1 MTIHPRPAA
10 RPVEIIG
17 GGLAGLSLGLALRRA
32 GIPVTIT
39 EAGAYPRHRVC
50 GEFITGLSA
59 ATIARLELAPFLA
72 DATPHREVAWFSRDR
87 PLRRQTLP
95 HAALALSRHTLD
107 DRLAR
112 AFTAAGGTLRTHTR
126 VDPSD
131 APDGRVFATGRRPA
145 RSGGPRWLGLKCHAV
160 RALPLSAEL
169 ELHLGDHAYVGLCAV
184 ENGRINI
191 SGLFRQRDDLAAVS
205 RETALPAYLRASGLP
220 ALAARLASAELDP
233 ASHSAVAGLGF
244 SKPSARPGRLVIGD
258 TYAMIPPFTGNG
270 MAMAFQSAEQ
280 ALDPLLAWSRDERS
294 WTDTTR
300 TVHQRL
306 SSLFRV
312 RLAAA
317 SALHPFLYKAAGQ
330 RALSAANRLRLL
342 PMEPLYALTH

>member
-1 MTIHPRPAA
+1 MIHPRPAP

-32 GIPVTIT
+32 GLPVTLF

-59 ATIARLELAPFLA
+59 ATIARLQLAPFLA

-126 VDPSD
+126 VDPADS
-131 APDGRVFATGRRPA
+131 PEGRVFATGRRPA
-145 RSGGPRWLGLKCHAV
+145 RSAGPRWLGLKCHAV

-184 ENGRINI
+184 EGGRINI
-191 SGLFRQRDDLAAVS
+191 SGLFRQRDALAAVS
-205 RETALPAYLRASGLP
+205 RETALPAYLRASGLHT
-220 ALAARLASAELDP
+220 LADRLASAELDP
-233 ASHSAVAGLGF
+233 ASHSAVAGLSF
-244 SKPSARPGRLVIGD
+244 AQPSTRSDRLVIGD

-280 ALDPLLAWSRDERS
+280 ALDPLLAWSRGERS
-294 WTDTTR
+294 WPDTTR

-306 SSLFRV
+306 RSLFRT
-312 RLAAA
+312 RLAAS
-317 SALHPFLYKAAGQ
+317 SALHPFLYQPAGQ
-330 RALSAANRLRLL
+330 RALSAASRLRLL